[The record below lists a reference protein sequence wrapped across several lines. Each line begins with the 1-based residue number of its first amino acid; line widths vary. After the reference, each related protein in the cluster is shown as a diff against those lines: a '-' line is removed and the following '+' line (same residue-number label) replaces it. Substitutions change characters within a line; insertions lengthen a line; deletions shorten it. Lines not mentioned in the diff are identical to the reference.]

1 MALKEILADDN
12 TDPQEIAHREWL
24 KRRLDEAGRFIASIP
39 TKLELTTET
48 GAVKTADGR
57 VNFTK
62 RLISLDTLTLA
73 KGTRFRISRFI
84 PLWPLRTAAALDAAH
99 RG

>member
-39 TKLELTTET
+39 TKLDSRRKRARLKQLTAE
-48 GAVKTADGR
+48 
-57 VNFTK
+57 
-62 RLISLDTLTLA
+62 
-73 KGTRFRISRFI
+73 
-84 PLWPLRTAAALDAAH
+84 
-99 RG
+99 

>member
-12 TDPQEIAHREWL
+12 TDPQRNRAPGMAQKTAGRGRPVH
-24 KRRLDEAGRFIASIP
+24 RLDPNQAR
-39 TKLELTTET
+39 LTTET

-73 KGTRFRISRFI
+73 KGTRFRISRFT